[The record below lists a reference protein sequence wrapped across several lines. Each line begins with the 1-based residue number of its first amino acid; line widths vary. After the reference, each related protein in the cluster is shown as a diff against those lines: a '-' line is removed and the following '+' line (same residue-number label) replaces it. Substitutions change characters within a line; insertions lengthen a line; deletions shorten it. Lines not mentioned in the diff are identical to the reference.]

1 LGVEFFHII
10 SCLGGIYTEGCVHFE
25 QVSPLVPP
33 FSNMPP
39 QQPWKRCACHVWIA
53 HFIDRQQSN
62 RRPFFT
68 AELYGGK
75 SYNPNMSLPPADP
88 LYGSNGGGSP
98 QVGAVAGPS
107 MSSVA
112 LGAVLGAGER
122 VSGAKERER
131 ERIAAATF
139 VEVLNQNSASQQQP
153 PSLSLQVQ
161 F

>member
-1 LGVEFFHII
+1 MLI
-10 SCLGGIYTEGCVHFE
+10 E
-25 QVSPLVPP
+25 QVSPLVSP

-39 QQPWKRCACHVWIA
+39 QQPCKRCACHVWIA
-53 HFIDRQQSN
+53 HFIDRQQQTAN
-62 RRPFFT
+62 RRSFFP

-75 SYNPNMSLPPADP
+75 PYNPNMSLPPADP

-139 VEVLNQNSASQQQP
+139 VEVLNQNSASQQP